1 MALALAAKF
10 TLSLLLI
17 APLAFPMGMPFPL
30 GLARLGEERPGLIPW
45 AWAIN
50 GCASVLGAVIA
61 ALLAIEFGFTAV
73 IVMALGFYIL
83 ACWTFPG
90 SAADGI

>member
-1 MALALAAKF
+1 
-10 TLSLLLI
+10 
-17 APLAFPMGMPFPL
+17 MGMPFPL
-30 GLARLGEERPGLIPW
+30 GLARLGEGRPGLIPW

-61 ALLAIEFGFTAV
+61 ALFAIEFGFTAV